1 MIKIRVKIK
10 PHLIGVFRLTQ
21 FGDEHQI
28 EGEHHPTDV
37 PEGQSKDDI
46 VEAVVE
52 VSVPDD
58 GDEEAEVE
66 EDDGGGGGGVA
77 PDPDPLYTPGPVAL
91 NPSMVK
97 LSWIK
102 TLFQSG

>member
-1 MIKIRVKIK
+1 MIRVKLR
-10 PHLIGVFRLTQ
+10 PHLIGVLRLTQ
-21 FGDEHQI
+21 FGDKHQI

-37 PEGQSKDDI
+37 PEGQSEDDI

-66 EDDGGGGGGVA
+66 EDNGRGGGGVA
-77 PDPDPLYTPGPVAL
+77 PDPDPLNTPGPVVL
-91 NPSMVK
+91 TPSMVK
-97 LSWIK
+97 LS
-102 TLFQSG
+102 

>member
-1 MIKIRVKIK
+1 MKIRVKIK
-10 PHLIGVFRLTQ
+10 PHLIRVFRLTQ
-21 FGDEHQI
+21 FGNEHQI

-66 EDDGGGGGGVA
+66 EDNGRGSGGVA
-77 PDPDPLYTPGPVAL
+77 PNPDPLNTPSPVAL
-91 NPSMVK
+91 TPSMVK
-97 LSWIK
+97 LS
-102 TLFQSG
+102 

>member
-1 MIKIRVKIK
+1 M
-10 PHLIGVFRLTQ
+10 TQ
-21 FGDEHQI
+21 FGNEHQI

-66 EDDGGGGGGVA
+66 EDDGCGGGGVA

-91 NPSMVK
+91 LPSMVK
-97 LSWIK
+97 LSWKKHCLRVGIK
-102 TLFQSG
+102 EDCQECQYLS

>member
-1 MIKIRVKIK
+1 MIRVKLR
-10 PHLIGVFRLTQ
+10 PHLIWVFRLTQ
-21 FGDEHQI
+21 LGYEHQI

-66 EDDGGGGGGVA
+66 EDNGRGGGGVA
-77 PDPDPLYTPGPVAL
+77 PNPDPLNTPGPVVL
-91 NPSMVK
+91 TPSMVK
-97 LSWIK
+97 LS
-102 TLFQSG
+102 